1 MQRLKRIIIAIDGY
15 SSCGKSTLAK
25 AMAANLGYTYID
37 SGAMYRAVTLYFL
50 RHGVDYRVPE
60 AVERGLAAIKIHFEQ
75 REKENYTF
83 LNGVEV
89 EKEIRSMEVSNLVS
103 QVAALPIVRRAM
115 VKQQRTLGKDK
126 GIVMDGR
133 DIGTAVFPQAALK
146 IFLTASVEERTKR
159 RFLELQRKGEKTAL
173 EEVGANLQMRD
184 RIDSTRADSPL
195 RKASDAIVI
204 DNTRLSPEKQLQIA
218 LELAR
223 ERMKAD

>member
-50 RHGVDYRVPE
+50 RQGVDYRVAE

-75 REKENYTF
+75 REKETYTF

-89 EKEIRSMEVSNLVS
+89 EREIRSMEVSNLVS

-115 VKQQRTLGKDK
+115 VKQQRALGKDK

-133 DIGTAVFPQAALK
+133 DIGTAVFPKAALK

-159 RFLELQRKGEKTAL
+159 RFLELQRKGEKIAL

-195 RKASDAIVI
+195 RKASDAVVI
-204 DNTRLSPEKQLQIA
+204 DNTRLSPEEQLQIA